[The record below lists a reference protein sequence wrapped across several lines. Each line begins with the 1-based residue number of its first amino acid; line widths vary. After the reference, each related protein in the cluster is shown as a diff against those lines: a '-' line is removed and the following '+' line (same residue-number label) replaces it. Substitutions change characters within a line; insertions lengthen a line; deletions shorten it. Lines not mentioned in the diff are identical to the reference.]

1 MKTLIIRI
9 LLVCATL
16 FISCGTSETKV
27 SESVN
32 NVKLET
38 EKVWEEF
45 TIEALG
51 NTMMDMQF
59 SLKNISVKAG
69 SWVRINL
76 VNKGLDPAM
85 IHNILIVNYN
95 KRAEIAT
102 AAIEAGPE
110 LDYIPKSKDVIA
122 GSKQANPGETVTL
135 EFKAPAKGNY
145 EFFCSYPGHSQAMKG
160 YLFVK

>member
-27 SESVN
+27 SEPVN

-110 LDYIPKSKDVIA
+110 LDYIPNSKDVIA

-145 EFFCSYPGHSQAMKG
+145 EFFCSYPGHSGKMRG
-160 YLFVK
+160 YFFVK

>member
-1 MKTLIIRI
+1 MKTLIINTLALCI
-9 LLVCATL
+9 TL
-16 FISCGTSETKV
+16 FISCGTGETKV
-27 SESVN
+27 TEPLTK
-32 NVKLET
+32 VKPMT

-51 NTMMDMQF
+51 NTMMDMKY

-95 KRAEIAT
+95 KRSEVAT
-102 AAIEAGPE
+102 AAIEAGPN

-145 EFFCSYPGHSQAMKG
+145 EFFCSYPGHSSKMRG
-160 YLFVK
+160 YFFVK

>member
-1 MKTLIIRI
+1 MKTLIINF
-9 LLVCATL
+9 LLATTTL
-16 FISCGTSETKV
+16 FISCGSSETKT
-27 SESVN
+27 EKPVN
-32 NVKLET
+32 NVKPET

-51 NTMMDMQF
+51 NTMMDMQY
-59 SLKNISVKAG
+59 SVKNISVNAG

-76 VNKGLDPAM
+76 INKGVDPAM

-95 KRAEIAT
+95 KRSEVAT
-102 AAIEAGPE
+102 AALEAGQE

-135 EFKAPAKGNY
+135 EFKAPSKGNY
-145 EFFCSYPGHSQAMKG
+145 EFFCSYPGHSSKMRG
-160 YLFVK
+160 YFFVK